1 MTSRPGARCP
11 RARAAFACAGKFISS
26 FKIYSNLIR
35 QRLDNLGQQVYN
47 NTRELEK
54 GLKASPK
61 DWKGFSGPMKF
72 WLSQKGMFPMSESV
86 KTCTVCGKELE
97 LSKSSYAMGSH
108 LFADRFH
115 VDIYTCP
122 QCGHVE
128 LFAAKAELVN
138 CPKCG
143 TPHPANEKCPICALD
158 TVLDGKYGR

>member
-1 MTSRPGARCP
+1 MRGVSAPIRDVSGRVCAALGVVGMFRRVQSEEFE
-11 RARAAFACAGKFISS
+11 RARDLVVAAAQEI
-26 FKIYSNLIR
+26 
-35 QRLDNLGQQVYN
+35 
-47 NTRELEK
+47 
-54 GLKASPK
+54 
-61 DWKGFSGPMKF
+61 
-72 WLSQKGMFPMSESV
+72 
-86 KTCTVCGKELE
+86 
-97 LSKSSYAMGSH
+97 SYAMGSH
-108 LFADRFH
+108 LFSDRFH

>member
-1 MTSRPGARCP
+1 MTSRPGGLFR
-11 RARAAFACAGKFISS
+11 AGKFIDP

-35 QRLDNLGQQVYN
+35 QRLDNRGRQVYN
-47 NTRELEK
+47 NTRDLEK
-54 GLKASPK
+54 GLKAGPK
-61 DWKGFSGPMKF
+61 DWKGFSGPLKF
-72 WLSQKGMFPMSESV
+72 WSSQKGMFPMSESV
-86 KTCTVCGKELE
+86 KKCTVCGKELE

-143 TPHPANEKCPICALD
+143 TPHPVNEKCPICALD